1 MNGITSNSKNVKKGF
16 TFVAIKGTKKDGH
29 DFIAEA
35 IQRGAVCIVAE
46 KDFSLKSK
54 SVKKVIV
61 KDSKVAFGQL
71 VSEFYQHPSKRL
83 KVIGI
88 TGTNGKTTTSYLIES
103 ILKAAGF
110 NVGLMGTIYYRF
122 ANVRIN
128 AHNTT
133 PDALRLHML
142 LNEMAEAGVNF
153 AVMEVSSHAL
163 QQQRVS
169 GTSFD
174 GVMITN
180 ITQDHLDYHGCMD
193 DYVAAKLTL
202 LSAPDIRFAVVNCN
216 DDFYDAIVAA
226 IPDYVEVWGVTGDE

>member
-110 NVGLMGTIYYRF
+110 NVGLMGTI
-122 ANVRIN
+122 
-128 AHNTT
+128 
-133 PDALRLHML
+133 
-142 LNEMAEAGVNF
+142 
-153 AVMEVSSHAL
+153 
-163 QQQRVS
+163 
-169 GTSFD
+169 
-174 GVMITN
+174 
-180 ITQDHLDYHGCMD
+180 
-193 DYVAAKLTL
+193 
-202 LSAPDIRFAVVNCN
+202 
-216 DDFYDAIVAA
+216 
-226 IPDYVEVWGVTGDE
+226 